1 MWLIVF
7 TPIYWVVINLVDS
20 NEIQPAVGKG
30 TVSSVHLGVIKP
42 VAVGL
47 WYSNGTQK
55 ILELSSKKAKHIWIN
70 ISI

>member
-1 MWLIVF
+1 M
-7 TPIYWVVINLVDS
+7 DS

-47 WYSNGTQK
+47 WYSNGTQN
-55 ILELSSKKAKHIWIN
+55 ILELSCKEAKHIHVWIN